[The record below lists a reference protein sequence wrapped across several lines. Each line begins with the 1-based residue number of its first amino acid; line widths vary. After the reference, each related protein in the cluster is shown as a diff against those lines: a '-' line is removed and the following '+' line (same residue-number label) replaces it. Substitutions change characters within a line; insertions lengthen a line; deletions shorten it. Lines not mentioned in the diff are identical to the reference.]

1 MSEVDDN
8 SVDLIPTDPPYGLSF
23 MGKQWD
29 KALPPIEIWRE
40 CLRVLK
46 PGAFAFVMSSTRQDC
61 LARMIISLED
71 AGFKI
76 GFTSLYWAYPSGFPK
91 AQNIAKAI
99 EKRHR
104 EPDRID
110 NVKGCGGMISDK
122 GYNVTKHHLIYTK
135 DTGERIG
142 NNQGRFPANLL
153 VSGDCLNVASQG
165 AMAPVKSGQKGFGGQ
180 IYGKYKTSGDDGN
193 SFYSDKETSKSF
205 SRYFSLDAWW
215 NERIKHLPDSV
226 QKTFPYLIC
235 SKASKQEKNRGCEE
249 LYWEKDKSAFGYHQI
264 DRERY
269 TWLGEEEERI
279 YKETGKHISLR
290 AWGNIHTTVKPMSLF
305 SYLITIGSREN
316 DITLDPSWDQV
327 LLLVQPKH

>member
-122 GYNVTKHHLIYTK
+122 GYNVTKHHLIYNEFITP
-135 DTGERIG
+135 
-142 NNQGRFPANLL
+142 PAKALDGSYSFNPKPATEIIL
-153 VSGDCLNVASQG
+153 VCQ
-165 AMAPVKSGQKGFGGQ
+165 
-180 IYGKYKTSGDDGN
+180 
-193 SFYSDKETSKSF
+193 
-205 SRYFSLDAWW
+205 
-215 NERIKHLPDSV
+215 
-226 QKTFPYLIC
+226 
-235 SKASKQEKNRGCEE
+235 
-249 LYWEKDKSAFGYHQI
+249 
-264 DRERY
+264 
-269 TWLGEEEERI
+269 
-279 YKETGKHISLR
+279 
-290 AWGNIHTTVKPMSLF
+290 KPMKHKTYVDQALDWQ
-305 SYLITIGSREN
+305 GQRE
-316 DITLDPSWDQV
+316 QV
-327 LLLVQPKH
+327 LSEVEIELKKQGVEKVEWENE